1 MFHLQSSETL
11 KNLSPHLLSD
21 IKELSRSSF
30 GSMAEIFKEGINQ
43 GVFID
48 RHPNALADIVWALFS
63 GVILWEESKKIID
76 SEKDFLKPTLEIA
89 FEIFGRGIRT
99 CPEPA
104 S

>member
-1 MFHLQSSETL
+1 
-11 KNLSPHLLSD
+11 
-21 IKELSRSSF
+21 
-30 GSMAEIFKEGINQ
+30 MAEIFKEGINQ